1 VARALLVTRVGEAL
15 QFLAGLAPALRG
27 ELHLTGQISSAGIF
41 VEQAPVSVGFQQ
53 GLVFVLAVDI
63 DQQFAEG
70 LEITERAGCAI
81 DIAARTAFGG
91 DHPAQDARA
100 VVFEVAL
107 GQPGMSFGNVDQV
120 ESGQNVGL
128 VGARANH
135 AAVGAVAKGQAQG
148 VEHDRLAGA
157 GFPCDHAHPAIKF
170 EIEMFNDG
178 VVMYG
183 QVHQHK
189 GRSQALGLV
198 IYTVFCFRLT
208 MPSLS
213 SICLIRSNA

>member
-1 VARALLVTRVGEAL
+1 M
-15 QFLAGLAPALRG
+15 
-27 ELHLTGQISSAGIF
+27 GI
-41 VEQAPVSVGFQQ
+41 GFQQ

-63 DQQFAEG
+63 DQQFAES
-70 LEITERAGCAI
+70 LEIAERAGRAI
-81 DIAARTAFGG
+81 DIATRTAFGG
-91 DHPAQDARA
+91 NDPTQDARA
-100 VVFEVAL
+100 VVFQVAL
-107 GQPGMSFGNVDQV
+107 GQPGMGLGNVDQI
-120 ESGQNVGL
+120 EGRQNVGL

-135 AAVGAVAKGQAQG
+135 AAVGAIAEGQAQG

-157 GFPCDHAHPAIKF
+157 GFPCDHAHPAIEF

-178 VVMYG
+178 VVVYG